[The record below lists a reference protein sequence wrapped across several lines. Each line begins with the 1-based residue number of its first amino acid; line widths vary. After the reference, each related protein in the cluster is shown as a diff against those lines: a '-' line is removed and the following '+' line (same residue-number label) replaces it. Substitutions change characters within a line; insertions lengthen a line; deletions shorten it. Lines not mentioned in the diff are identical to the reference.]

1 MTALQELEKRFARA
15 IRIDEAASW
24 LHWDQSVTMPKG
36 GILDRSEQ
44 LAVLAEAS
52 HAIISNPEIGD
63 LLATASV
70 RDDVW
75 YQANF
80 REMQRMHTA
89 ATAVSP
95 ELVTALAH
103 AKAKSE
109 TAWRLARNENDFNV
123 VLPAFEPLVNLV
135 REEAAALGDAK
146 ALSPYDALL
155 DQYDPGRKANE
166 IETIFD
172 RLSQFLA
179 EIIPEIIEKQGK
191 WPSEPAIRADVTDQR
206 KMGIRLLKTIGFDFE
221 HGRMDESIHPFSTGT
236 IEDARITAR
245 WDKDDALSGLMAVLH
260 EAGHAAYTRGQ
271 PKVWRN
277 QPVGAAAGMT
287 MHESQ
292 SLTFEMQA
300 GRSREMSSF
309 LSGILNEAGYR
320 TSADYVR
327 RALQFVQP
335 SYVRVEADEVTYP
348 IHIILRFEL
357 EQGLISG
364 DLQPKDLKTAWNDHL
379 ETHLGLPG
387 PDDLEG
393 CLQDIHWFD
402 GAFGYFPTYTL
413 GALTAAQLF
422 QTAEKEIGKEKLAT
436 ELGNGDYGS
445 LQDFMAREIH
455 SQGCLHA
462 SSNDLIAAVTGRPL
476 STDAFETHIKH
487 RYLD

>member
-1 MTALQELEKRFARA
+1 VTALQELEKRFARA

-70 RDDVW
+70 KDDVW

-221 HGRMDESIHPFSTGT
+221 HGRMDESLHPFSTGT

-245 WDKDDALSGLMAVLH
+245 SLFPANLGF
-260 EAGHAAYTRGQ
+260 AY
-271 PKVWRN
+271 
-277 QPVGAAAGMT
+277 
-287 MHESQ
+287 
-292 SLTFEMQA
+292 
-300 GRSREMSSF
+300 
-309 LSGILNEAGYR
+309 
-320 TSADYVR
+320 
-327 RALQFVQP
+327 P
-335 SYVRVEADEVTYP
+335 S
-348 IHIILRFEL
+348 
-357 EQGLISG
+357 
-364 DLQPKDLKTAWNDHL
+364 
-379 ETHLGLPG
+379 
-387 PDDLEG
+387 
-393 CLQDIHWFD
+393 
-402 GAFGYFPTYTL
+402 
-413 GALTAAQLF
+413 
-422 QTAEKEIGKEKLAT
+422 
-436 ELGNGDYGS
+436 
-445 LQDFMAREIH
+445 
-455 SQGCLHA
+455 
-462 SSNDLIAAVTGRPL
+462 
-476 STDAFETHIKH
+476 
-487 RYLD
+487 